1 MGISTKE
8 KNNKTIDII
17 KLLWYNCISLTKG
30 GSQNVRLNPNIKIN
44 KIKGGD
50 ITVVKQKLCPKCKG
64 DMYYMVNNSYEM
76 CDCDDGYITIT
87 YREERES
94 EDTYLRQNSKRE
106 NN

>member
-1 MGISTKE
+1 M
-8 KNNKTIDII
+8 
-17 KLLWYNCISLTKG
+17 
-30 GSQNVRLNPNIKIN
+30 
-44 KIKGGD
+44 
-50 ITVVKQKLCPKCKG
+50 VKQKLCPKCKG